1 MTTRAQLESEREA
14 LRTTLDRLKYGPLNH
29 KHAERDALVASIARV
44 DALLSLT
51 DEQVISA
58 SEEIEQRID
67 LLTAEHRWVSSSPTI
82 TETIDALHAIKKL
95 IQRKTS

>member
-1 MTTRAQLESEREA
+1 MTTRTQLESER
-14 LRTTLDRLKYGPLNH
+14 
-29 KHAERDALVASIARV
+29 DALIDLICGLDDSDTVYETALNEAIVRL

-82 TETIDALHAIKKL
+82 TETIDALRAIKKL